1 MAQGKKSLEQ
11 IINYRIEKLEK
22 IREKGIEPYPHSFK
36 PSHKSQLIK
45 HDYKSLEDKNVKIA
59 GRIMALRKMG
69 KASFAQIMDGEGR
82 IQIFVK

>member
-45 HDYKSLEDKNVKIA
+45 HDYKSL
-59 GRIMALRKMG
+59 
-69 KASFAQIMDGEGR
+69 
-82 IQIFVK
+82 